1 MEQTSRHQ
9 QFNVLFC
16 TGYPVC
22 LSDMIHLSNKV
33 RDREGVVGENDNGGE
48 ERVGEQGVDREE
60 QVPYIM
66 GMAEKGS

>member
-48 ERVGEQGVDREE
+48 ERVGE
-60 QVPYIM
+60 
-66 GMAEKGS
+66 